1 MKSKL
6 MRSFAGGIIIASSVC
21 GAVYFLDDTSE
32 AASTPIVEKP
42 SEDEMIS
49 MLTSAGYV
57 VQTEEEWLEELAAVE
72 TVEATEDN
80 TKEVIKETIIY
91 QTMLTVSKGMTSIDV
106 GKALERANI
115 IESGM
120 DFFNEVEKR
129 GLSKGLR
136 PGTYEIKSE
145 MTLDEIISIIFRKK

>member
-1 MKSKL
+1 
-6 MRSFAGGIIIASSVC
+6 
-21 GAVYFLDDTSE
+21 
-32 AASTPIVEKP
+32 
-42 SEDEMIS
+42 
-49 MLTSAGYV
+49 
-57 VQTEEEWLEELAAVE
+57 
-72 TVEATEDN
+72 
-80 TKEVIKETIIY
+80 
-91 QTMLTVSKGMTSIDV
+91 MLTVSKGMTSIDV

>member
-1 MKSKL
+1 MTSKS
-6 MRSFAGGIIIASSVC
+6 MRSFAGGLIVAASIC
-21 GAVYFLDDTSE
+21 GAVYFSGPSE
-32 AASTPIVEKP
+32 ATGKQTVEKP
-42 SEDEMIS
+42 SEAEMKS
-49 MLTSAGYV
+49 LLTSSGYV
-57 VQTEEEWLEELAAVE
+57 IQTEEEWREQLAAVE
-72 TVEATEDN
+72 VVEERNAG
-80 TKEVIKETIIY
+80 KETIIY
-91 QTMLTVSKGMTSIDV
+91 QTMLSVSKGMTSIDV

-145 MTLDEIISIIFRKK
+145 MTLEEIISIIFR